1 MKTTPISPFMKAVF
15 LLSLIVMGASM
26 TSPAG
31 ALRSLSVDNSVPQLI
46 VSNDDISASLR
57 ITTLPFRRTVT
68 SFEATEA
75 VDDPVSTKCG
85 LNPGLATV
93 WYKYRP
99 SANALVHM
107 DTIGSNYDTYMAVW
121 TGTRGSL
128 TEVACN
134 DDASTTEFA
143 SAINITLKAGTLY
156 YIEVAQFNGASADS
170 IERVAAKPI
179 PETAATVDT
188 THVFRLVPVVTRTYK
203 SNGTHD
209 GFVLESTETSNV
221 GLFKDSTIPTIRI
234 GDDSKKR
241 QYVSILSFDT
251 SALPNSA
258 VVTYAKMKLKLES
271 FVGPVNIFTTF
282 GKVRVDIRKPYF
294 GKGVGLETLDFQAA
308 ASRGLVGAFG
318 TAPVSGWYI
327 AQLNKTSFPFFN
339 VTGYTQFRLR
349 FAKDDDNDFAA
360 DHVRFYSGNS
370 GDTNKPVL
378 ILRYYVP

>member
-1 MKTTPISPFMKAVF
+1 MKAVF
-15 LLSLIVMGASM
+15 LLSLLVIGASM

-31 ALRSLSVDNSVPQLI
+31 ALRSPSVDNSVPQLI

-57 ITTLPFRRTVT
+57 ITTLPFRLTVT

-75 VDDPVSTKCG
+75 VDDPASTKCG

-99 SANALVHM
+99 STNVMVHM

-134 DDASTTEFA
+134 DDASTTVFA
-143 SAINITLKAGTLY
+143 SAINITLKAGVLY
-156 YIEVAQFNGASADS
+156 YIEVAQFNGSSADTT
-170 IERVAAKPI
+170 ERVSAKLL
-179 PETAATVDT
+179 PEVAATVGA
-188 THVFRLVPVVTRTYK
+188 THVFRLVRIVTRTYK
-203 SNGTHD
+203 SNGVQD
-209 GFVLESTETSNV
+209 GFVMESTETSNV
-221 GLFKDSTIPTIRI
+221 GLIKDTTLPTIRV
-234 GDDSKKR
+234 GDDAKKR
-241 QYVSILSFDT
+241 QYRSILSFDT
-251 SALPNSA
+251 SALPNTA
-258 VVTYAKMKLKLES
+258 VVTYAKIKLKLES
-271 FVGPVNIFTTF
+271 FVGPTNIFTTF

-294 GKGVGLETLDFQAA
+294 GKGVGLESIDFQAA

-318 TAPVSGWYI
+318 TAPVSGWYV
-327 AQLNKTSFPFFN
+327 AQLNKTSFPHFN

-349 FAKDDDNDFAA
+349 FTKDDDNDFAA